1 MKSESDAYDSSEG
14 QSPYDCQPLKLGQI
28 RLLQAEWVTEPSLQ
42 HVFPWTSSR
51 KSLELHTVR
60 VELEEQH
67 NYKAVSYVWGTAPAS
82 VSVMCNGCPIFITPT
97 LHELLGFL
105 AGAERNLWVDAVCI
119 DQRNSEEKAM
129 QIPLMRLIYS
139 KAEAVVIW
147 LGASHSSVT
156 AFMEELP
163 RVCKLS
169 RLWTSTDPTG
179 DIHWRGKDWPPDG
192 DPFWEGLFH
201 LVRHQWF
208 ARLWTFQEVVLAKRG
223 YMVYGNTWRLLE
235 DFVAFYYPEQGASGS
250 YVVPGVDHYDQ
261 IPNLDLSL
269 SIAYNACSVINWRH
283 SKGSDTPVQLAE
295 LPSLLYHVRHRRV
308 TEQVDRVWAIAGV
321 LSESLQARLS
331 SKIDYGE
338 GSRSQYWTT
347 YLSFSKAVFEEE
359 QSLVLLNIPPSV
371 GQHHIELPSW
381 CPDLSS
387 SELACNLKI
396 NHSWRARQL
405 PKARQR
411 IWWFDPQHDVQKCVE
426 KRAAVVDHSLKSISI
441 NNNDS
446 ILNVRG
452 FVVDTIEEVVDGTGL
467 LPLWRRDPCNDWR
480 DLDPANAAIRT
491 IVGYYLQ
498 ALELVQ
504 RTRCKQDDT
513 TLPKEFVSC
522 LFRDSRFSTE
532 AERFCVDMFHMLKLV
547 MEGMEEG
554 YRHIAPD
561 KRHWGA
567 KLWRILTRLIGHS
580 FFATSSGRF
589 GIAAPG
595 CKRGDRICVFYGG
608 EPLYILQH
616 EGTGVEAEAVKFG
629 GVAFIPHLM
638 DQDQRDDARL
648 ITDETFAI
656 S

>member
-1 MKSESDAYDSSEG
+1 MKSESDAYDSSG
-14 QSPYDCQPLKLGQI
+14 DQSPYDYQPLKPGQI

-67 NYKAVSYVWGTAPAS
+67 DYEAVSYVWGTAPAS

-105 AGAERNLWVDAVCI
+105 AGAGRNLWVDAICI

-147 LGASHSSVT
+147 LGASDSSVT

-163 RVCKLS
+163 R
-169 RLWTSTDPTG
+169 
-179 DIHWRGKDWPPDG
+179 
-192 DPFWEGLFH
+192 
-201 LVRHQWF
+201 WF

-498 ALELVQ
+498 SLELAQ

-513 TLPKEFVSC
+513 TLPREFVSC

-532 AERFCVDMFHMLKLV
+532 AERFCVDMFHMLELV

-589 GIAAPG
+589 GIASPG
-595 CKRGDRICVFYGG
+595 CKPGDGTCVFYGG
-608 EPLYILQH
+608 EPLYVLQH
-616 EGTGVEAEAVKFG
+616 EGTGVEAKAVKFG

-648 ITDETFAI
+648 GPDETFAI

>member
-67 NYKAVSYVWGTAPAS
+67 DYEAVSYVWGTAPAS

-105 AGAERNLWVDAVCI
+105 AGAGRNLWVDAICI

-147 LGASHSSVT
+147 LGASDSSVT

-163 RVCKLS
+163 R
-169 RLWTSTDPTG
+169 
-179 DIHWRGKDWPPDG
+179 
-192 DPFWEGLFH
+192 
-201 LVRHQWF
+201 WF

-223 YMVYGNTWRLLE
+223 YIVYGNTWRLLE

-250 YVVPGVDHYDQ
+250 YIVPGVDHYDQ
-261 IPNLDLSL
+261 MPNLDLSL
-269 SIAYNACSVINWRH
+269 SIAYNACSVIDWRH
-283 SKGSDTPVQLAE
+283 SKGKHTPVQLAE

-338 GSRSQYWTT
+338 ISRSQYWTT
-347 YLSFSKAVFEEE
+347 YLSFSKAVFEGE
-359 QSLVLLNIPPSV
+359 QSLVLLNMPPSA
-371 GQHHIELPSW
+371 GHHHTELPSW

-411 IWWFDPQHDVQKCVE
+411 IWWFDAQHDVQKCVE

-467 LPLWRRDPCNDWR
+467 LTLWRRDPCNDWR
-480 DLDPANAAIRT
+480 DLNPANAAIRT

-498 ALELVQ
+498 ALKLAQ

-513 TLPKEFVSC
+513 TLPREFVSC

-532 AERFCVDMFHMLKLV
+532 AERFCVDMFHMLELV

-554 YRHIAPD
+554 HRHIAPD

-595 CKRGDRICVFYGG
+595 CKPGDRICVFYGG

-638 DQDQRDDARL
+638 DQDQRDDARF

>member
-1 MKSESDAYDSSEG
+1 MKSESDAYDSSG
-14 QSPYDCQPLKLGQI
+14 DQSPYDYQPLKPGQI

-67 NYKAVSYVWGTAPAS
+67 DYEAVSYVWGTAPAS

-105 AGAERNLWVDAVCI
+105 AGAGRNLWVDAICI

-147 LGASHSSVT
+147 LGASDSSVT

-163 RVCKLS
+163 R
-169 RLWTSTDPTG
+169 
-179 DIHWRGKDWPPDG
+179 
-192 DPFWEGLFH
+192 
-201 LVRHQWF
+201 WF

-223 YMVYGNTWRLLE
+223 YIVYGNTWRLLE

-250 YVVPGVDHYDQ
+250 YIVPGVDHYDQ
-261 IPNLDLSL
+261 MPNLDLSL
-269 SIAYNACSVINWRH
+269 SIAYNACSVIDWRH
-283 SKGSDTPVQLAE
+283 SKGKHTPVQLAE

-338 GSRSQYWTT
+338 ISRSQYWTT
-347 YLSFSKAVFEEE
+347 YLSFSKAVFEGE
-359 QSLVLLNIPPSV
+359 QSLVLLNMPPSA
-371 GQHHIELPSW
+371 GHHHTELPSW

-411 IWWFDPQHDVQKCVE
+411 IWWFDAQHDVQKCVE

-467 LPLWRRDPCNDWR
+467 LTLWRRDPCNDWR
-480 DLDPANAAIRT
+480 DLNPANAAIRT

-498 ALELVQ
+498 ALKLAQ

-513 TLPKEFVSC
+513 TLPREFVSC

-532 AERFCVDMFHMLKLV
+532 AERFCVDMFHMLELV

-554 YRHIAPD
+554 HRHIAPD

-595 CKRGDRICVFYGG
+595 CKPGDRICVFYGG

-638 DQDQRDDARL
+638 DQDQRDDARF